1 MEHSTLVLDTNV
13 YIDITTFNELIDAFD
28 RRDIYQIDWRRRRA
42 RDALL
47 LSTWLDRERV
57 RSLVLHEFTAMTLE
71 RVPPN
76 EESLEG
82 YFFRLYLY
90 FLTDVFARW
99 DRQVVDGTEGL
110 RGTAAD
116 DKYLELAR
124 DEGWPLITNEDL
136 TPRGIREKPK
146 RGSLRE
152 RARCEGV
159 AVYTP
164 EEFLRSQDA
173 DPEALAQDFLGRL
186 YAAAPAFVEAH
197 VRALPGSAMPD
208 FMQRALRSYEWLFY
222 PECFEMLLQ

>member
-13 YIDITTFNELIDAFD
+13 FIDITTFNELIDAFD
-28 RRDIYQIDWRRRRA
+28 KGDLVQIDWRRRRA

-90 FLTDVFARW
+90 LLTDVFAKW

-110 RGTAAD
+110 RGAVAD
-116 DKYLELAR
+116 DKYLEIAR

-152 RARCEGV
+152 RAKQAGV

-164 EEFLRSQDA
+164 EEFLISRSA
-173 DPEALAQDFLGRL
+173 DPEALAQDFLHRL
-186 YAAAPAFVEAH
+186 HAAAPAYVEAH
-197 VRALPGSAMPD
+197 LRELPDSAMLH
-208 FMQRALRSYEWLFY
+208 FMRRVLNSYEWLFY
-222 PECFEMLLQ
+222 PECFEFIS